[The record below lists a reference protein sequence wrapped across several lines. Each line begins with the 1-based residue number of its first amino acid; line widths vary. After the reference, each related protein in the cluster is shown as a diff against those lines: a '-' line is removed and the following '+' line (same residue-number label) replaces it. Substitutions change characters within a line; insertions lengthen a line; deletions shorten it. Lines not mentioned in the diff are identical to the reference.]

1 MTDQL
6 PADRHVPVLV
16 NQVLAA
22 AGPGGRAVDGTLG
35 DGGHALAL
43 VEAGFEV
50 LGVDRDPQA
59 IARASDR
66 LAGHPARILQGRFD
80 DPAILEAVTTFRPDF
95 VLLDLGVSS
104 RQLDDDRLGF
114 SFRPGAPLDMRMDRA
129 GEGAAAYLNEAPVAE
144 LRETFARLADEPRA
158 RRLALEI
165 DRRRQTTPFETSDD
179 LVNAIRGALGASSG
193 PGDFARIF
201 QGVRIR
207 VNDELDR
214 LNRAL
219 PALRDALAPGGTLA
233 VISYHSGE
241 DRIVKHLFREWGR
254 QCICP
259 PVFPVCQCRGRALGT
274 VVSRRPIL
282 PTDLEV
288 ESNPRA
294 RSAKLRLFRVTG

>member
-1 MTDQL
+1 MTDQI
-6 PADRHVPVLV
+6 PADSHVPVLV
-16 NQVLAA
+16 DQVLAA
-22 AGPGGRAVDGTLG
+22 AGSGGRAVDGTLG

-59 IARASDR
+59 IARANDR
-66 LAGHPARILQGRFD
+66 LAARPVTILQGRFD
-80 DPAILEAVTTFRPDF
+80 DPAILEAITAFRPDF

-114 SFRPGAPLDMRMDRA
+114 SFRPGAPLDMRMDRT
-129 GEGAAAYLNEAPVAE
+129 GEGAAAYLNEASVAE
-144 LRETFARLADEPRA
+144 LRETFARLADEPKA
-158 RRLALEI
+158 RRLAVEI
-165 DRRRQTTPFETSDD
+165 DRRRQTAPFETSDD
-179 LVNAIRGALGASSG
+179 LVKAIRGALGPSSG

-201 QGVRIR
+201 QAVRIR

-214 LNRAL
+214 LSRAL
-219 PALRDALAPGGTLA
+219 PALRDALRPGGTLA

-241 DRIVKHLFREWGR
+241 DRIVKHRFREWGR
-254 QCICP
+254 RCVCP